1 MIKPGNLKP
10 FFPFAELPP
19 EYVIIVASFTNR
31 VDVGHGEVLL
41 ESNSEDPNDYFLF
54 DGKLAS
60 QDVYG
65 AITMIGSGS
74 AEAARP
80 LPQLRRVRIASSG
93 KVLRRSLAYL
103 KRLFGAFEPK
113 RRRK

>member
-10 FFPFAELPP
+10 FSPFAELPL
-19 EYVIIVASFTNR
+19 EYVIIAASFANR

-65 AITMIGSGS
+65 AIIIIESGS
-74 AEAARP
+74 DEALA
-80 LPQLRRVRIASSG
+80 LYLSFAQVRIASSG